1 MGQLRLSLLAIFLA
15 GLFLI
20 SLGVAVTA
28 KALLGATPI
37 AAIPYSLSLLF
48 PVFSFGVWVMAFN
61 LFLLILEFFLLRG
74 AVRLRVLATQ
84 GALALCLG
92 TCVDFSMFML
102 LGLEPR
108 GYWQQL
114 LWVGAGTAILATG
127 VMCTLRSNIAVLPGD
142 GFVLALA
149 TVTHLDFG
157 KLRLV
162 SDLVMALSGLAL
174 CGLLLGD
181 FSGVREGTLLASLL
195 CGPLVKL
202 MLGAK
207 KGDHKKQPPA
217 SRKGTKN

>member
-1 MGQLRLSLLAIFLA
+1 MIRARLSLLPLFLA
-15 GLFLI
+15 GVFLI

-48 PVFSFGVWVMAFN
+48 PAFSFGVWVMAFN
-61 LFLLILEFFLLRG
+61 IFLLILEYCLLKG

-92 TCVDFSMFML
+92 TCVDFSMFLL
-102 LGLEPR
+102 LGFSPHN
-108 GYWQQL
+108 YWQQL
-114 LWVGAGTAILATG
+114 LWVAVGTTILATG

-149 TVTHLDFG
+149 TVTRMDFG
-157 KLRLV
+157 RLRLF
-162 SDLVMALSGLAL
+162 SDLTMALAGLAL
-174 CGLLLGD
+174 CGVMLGD
-181 FSGVREGTLLASLL
+181 FAGVREGTIIAALL

-202 MLGAK
+202 LLGK
-207 KGDHKKQPPA
+207 KKAAARTAARKK
-217 SRKGTKN
+217 